1 MHRIVLVTYP
11 GFELLDVSGP
21 ASVFNGANRALARRN
36 KPAVYEIRLIS
47 ATGGTV
53 TSSSGVA
60 VETMAVSDLLPADVD
75 TLLIAG
81 AEREPLLEAVRNE
94 ALRPRCPGSF
104 RRRSAMARSA
114 PGALSLLRLASS
126 TANGLPLTGTPAS
139 R

>member
-60 VETMAVSDLLPADVD
+60 VETMAVSDLL
-75 TLLIAG
+75 
-81 AEREPLLEAVRNE
+81 
-94 ALRPRCPGSF
+94 
-104 RRRSAMARSA
+104 SA
-114 PGALSLLRLASS
+114 
-126 TANGLPLTGTPAS
+126 TANPLFANYAQDAVFPT
-139 R
+139 